1 MVVLHEQQTKEYPVR
16 GATEYMGK
24 AAEFERMARATRDPI
39 LQARFSNLA
48 GSYRLLA
55 SEREW
60 LTEIDIE
67 NERSAWLSGREEM
80 SRRQPL

>member
-1 MVVLHEQQTKEYPVR
+1 ME
-16 GATEYMGK
+16 K

-39 LQARFSNLA
+39 LQGRFSNIA

-55 SEREW
+55 SEPEW
-60 LTEIDIE
+60 LSEIDVE
-67 NERSAWLSGREEM
+67 NKRSAWLSHREGT

>member
-1 MVVLHEQQTKEYPVR
+1 MR
-16 GATEYMGK
+16 RATEYMQK

-39 LQARFSNLA
+39 LQARFSNIA

-60 LTEIDIE
+60 LSEIDVE
-67 NERSAWLSGREEM
+67 NKGSGWISHREGT